1 MAKKKIDYF
10 NLKVRFNDVMMR
22 ELGID
27 IVEDDDRY
35 LDYLYDIDTGNILQI
50 KEKFIKYCDY
60 EYPVIKFN
68 EIEMNLIE
76 NPRLTE
82 TLCLPFLMNF
92 CKRKNIIFHSI
103 SQVPVDESSKGYFVM
118 AYITEGQTKEIRSDI
133 FCNESVRIFNL
144 ITKINK
150 TSHMYRFNE
159 FDVEFPKKK

>member
-10 NLKVRFNDVMMR
+10 DLKVRFNDVMMR

-27 IVEDDDRY
+27 IVEDDDRF

-118 AYITEGQTKEIRSDI
+118 VYITEGQTKEIRSDV

>member
-10 NLKVRFNDVMMR
+10 DLKVRFNDVMMR

-82 TLCLPFLMNF
+82 TLCF
-92 CKRKNIIFHSI
+92 
-103 SQVPVDESSKGYFVM
+103 ESY
-118 AYITEGQTKEIRSDI
+118 
-133 FCNESVRIFNL
+133 
-144 ITKINK
+144 
-150 TSHMYRFNE
+150 
-159 FDVEFPKKK
+159 

>member
-10 NLKVRFNDVMMR
+10 DLKVRFNDVMMR
-22 ELGID
+22 ELGIG
-27 IVEDDDRY
+27 IVEDDDHY

-82 TLCLPFLMNF
+82 TL
-92 CKRKNIIFHSI
+92 
-103 SQVPVDESSKGYFVM
+103 
-118 AYITEGQTKEIRSDI
+118 
-133 FCNESVRIFNL
+133 
-144 ITKINK
+144 
-150 TSHMYRFNE
+150 
-159 FDVEFPKKK
+159 